1 MPVTLGKLTFVLML
15 LMWLSG
21 CASRGTDISQLPP
34 SGSQEG
40 LSMERVLIL
49 AHAQQAIGTPYRFG
63 GNTPDGLDCS
73 GLVELAYRAAGMRV
87 PRTADEQFRALPA
100 LRPAHCVMIVTFVFV
115 TSGKASIGV
124 CLNETAPAITAITVQ
139 KNIKNLFFSEKA
151 TILSMNLCILF
162 SDF

>member
-1 MPVTLGKLTFVLML
+1 MHVYMEN
-15 LMWLSG
+15 
-21 CASRGTDISQLPP
+21 ISVFFCT
-34 SGSQEG
+34 GFMAI
-40 LSMERVLIL
+40 SMGIVINFS
-49 AHAQQAIGTPYRFG
+49 T
-63 GNTPDGLDCS
+63 S
-73 GLVELAYRAAGMRV
+73 S
-87 PRTADEQFRALPA
+87 A